1 MNFTFLTTKNLY
13 KCLVQYEA
21 FLKQTQGEQA
31 RSIFS
36 KAKTAVVR
44 YTAPGWGY
52 PVKLE
57 GRLTPAEMIQGLEFL
72 KTITLEQAVHALTI
86 QKTVFELFGQAVSSQ
101 SRRVYRSALKQFLD
115 FLQTLPEWPQ
125 QRLGKGGS
133 EGTAPYI
140 HGPRAP
146 LGPRYALKDSEMT
159 PQLREELAQYSLCC
173 QEERTEPLSDA
184 ALARYLKDIRNLQGW
199 LYRYKGYSLEE
210 LSFFKIVPP
219 EAFWQPDAMERVM
232 ALCQEYVAWLR
243 DERQVATSTMGFG
256 LNTFF
261 LITEYTHYV
270 YQCQKAN
277 FSGG

>member
-1 MNFTFLTTKNLY
+1 MKSAFSTTKNLY
-13 KCLVQYEA
+13 ECLIQYEQL
-21 FLKQTQGEQA
+21 LKQTQGEQA
-31 RSIFS
+31 RAIFG
-36 KAKTAVVR
+36 KAKTALVR

-57 GRLTPAEMIQGLEFL
+57 GRLTPAEMIGGLEFL
-72 KTITLEQAVHALTI
+72 KTITLEQAVNALAV
-86 QKTVFELFGQAVSSQ
+86 QKTVFERFGPAVSSQ
-101 SRRVYRSALKQFLD
+101 SQRVYRSALKQFLE
-115 FLQTLPEWPQ
+115 FLRTLPEWPQ
-125 QRLGKGGS
+125 PLLGKGSS

-146 LGPRYALKDSEMT
+146 FGPRYALKGGEMT
-159 PQLREELAQYSLCC
+159 PELRAELAEYSLCC

-184 ALARYLKDIRNLQGW
+184 ALHRYLKDIRNLWGW

-210 LSFFKIVPP
+210 LSFFKIVPA

-243 DERQVATSTMGFG
+243 DERQVATSTMGYG

-270 YQCQKAN
+270 YQSQKATV
-277 FSGG
+277 SGG